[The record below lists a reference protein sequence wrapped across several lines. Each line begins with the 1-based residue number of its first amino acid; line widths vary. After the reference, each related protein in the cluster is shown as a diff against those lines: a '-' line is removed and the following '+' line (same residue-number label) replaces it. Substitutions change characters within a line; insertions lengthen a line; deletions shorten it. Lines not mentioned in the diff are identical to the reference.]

1 MKKGLCAAALFLAL
15 LFAGAGRLSGAP
27 TVESLTKALPRFD
40 GWKMETPFSMPEDG
54 FVTVGADY
62 YQGDRF
68 FQFMVISGPEA
79 PSAGPL
85 PEELEEDRAAGMAET
100 EEAVFSFLTLGGFP
114 AVKVEMKDESGATI
128 WVDLD
133 GKGWLRLGGDGMTGA
148 EIEKLL
154 GKVNLK
160 GFAGLVR

>member
-1 MKKGLCAAALFLAL
+1 MYKRHR
-15 LFAGAGRLSGAP
+15 RLRSSIQMRNLVKDVYLEKSDLIYPIFIEEG
-27 TVESLTKALPRFD
+27 ENIKS
-40 GWKMETPFSMPEDG
+40 EISSMPG
-54 FVTVGADY
+54 IY
-62 YQGDRF
+62 RYSLDR
-68 FQFMVISGPEA
+68 
-79 PSAGPL
+79 L

-133 GKGWLRLGGDGMTGA
+133 GKGWLLLGGDGMTGA

>member
-1 MKKGLCAAALFLAL
+1 
-15 LFAGAGRLSGAP
+15 
-27 TVESLTKALPRFD
+27 
-40 GWKMETPFSMPEDG
+40 
-54 FVTVGADY
+54 
-62 YQGDRF
+62 
-68 FQFMVISGPEA
+68 MVISGPEA

-85 PEELEEDRAAGMAET
+85 PEELEQDRAAGRAET

-114 AVKVEMKDESGATI
+114 AVKVELKDESGATI

-133 GKGWLRLGGDGMTGA
+133 GKGWLLLGGDGMTGA

>member
-1 MKKGLCAAALFLAL
+1 MKKGLCAAALLFVL
-15 LFAGAGRLSGAP
+15 LFAGRLCGAP
-27 TVESLTKALPRFD
+27 TVERLTKALPRFE

-85 PEELEEDRAAGMAET
+85 PEELEQDRAAGMAET

-133 GKGWLRLGGDGMTGA
+133 GKGWLLLGGDGMTGA

>member
-1 MKKGLCAAALFLAL
+1 MKKGLCAAALLFVL
-15 LFAGAGRLSGAP
+15 LFAGRLCGAP
-27 TVESLTKALPRFD
+27 TVERLTKALPRFE
-40 GWKMETPFSMPEDG
+40 GWKMETPFAMPEDG

-85 PEELEEDRAAGMAET
+85 PEELEQDRAAGRAET

-114 AVKVEMKDESGATI
+114 AVKVELKDESGATI

-133 GKGWLRLGGDGMTGA
+133 GKGWLLLGGDGMTGA